1 MVSAVNDKNPVS
13 FGLFTYACY
22 HAHMIPLLLAEM
34 TRVGRKLK
42 PKQTVYALRRFG
54 DVYGAEGIHRLA
66 QMGLVSE
73 TEKATV
79 LESLMDGQQSK
90 EHLRMALE
98 ESERR
103 GVEPSVSLAEFDVR
117 LCNCVPL
124 IGLEDALGV

>member
-34 TRVGRKLK
+34 SRIGRKLK

-54 DVYGAEGIHRLA
+54 DVYGADGIHRLA

-73 TEKATV
+73 AEKVTV

-90 EHLRMALE
+90 ERLRVLLE
-98 ESERR
+98 ESEQR
-103 GVEPSVSLAEFDVR
+103 GVEASVSPSEFDVR

>member
-1 MVSAVNDKNPVS
+1 
-13 FGLFTYACY
+13 
-22 HAHMIPLLLAEM
+22 MIPLLLAEM
-34 TRVGRKLK
+34 SRIGRKLN

-66 QMGLVSE
+66 QMGFVSDA
-73 TEKATV
+73 EKATV

-90 EHLRMALE
+90 ERLRVLLE
-98 ESERR
+98 ESEQR
-103 GVEPSVSLAEFDVR
+103 GVEASVSFREFDVR